1 MSLKISEYTTEQTTI
16 EDTDRQELSTEIAP
30 STWETRWYS
39 ITSLKAKL
47 KAYFDTLYL
56 TAVPNLN
63 EVLVEGNETL
73 GTNIKVNDADAI
85 ELENASL
92 LKKGTYDFGG
102 NGGISRICSVGYEDM
117 WQSGIHHVFDNNGFL
132 RESTNCFNYVPDST
146 FDSSLRFQV
155 GSRWVLDD
163 GTLYVC
169 ADATS
174 GAAVWDLISNVPTL
188 EEVND
193 AGGQAALNNSKYGD
207 VANQLMLVGF
217 NNIEYQD
224 VVNGFNTVLS
234 FDLPTVAGGALKF
247 PDTAGTSKTLAT
259 TDQIPSGGG
268 GIPHATASG
277 TDTYTATISGV
288 TAYNDGDAYL
298 IRFTNGN
305 TSSATLNIYNGTS
318 YLGAIDLYRN
328 NDGQLIGGDIIA
340 GGEML
345 CVYNSTTG
353 RFQLIGT
360 APNTLLAYVTN
371 ADSVSITKGQVVYA
385 FGGQGDRMTV
395 KRANNSSEATSSRTV
410 GVVLSTSIAA
420 NQKGIIIIQ
429 GLLDGLSILPTST
442 FADGDSLYLGSTA
455 GSITNVKPTA
465 PNNLVYLGVVTT
477 ANNGISGRWYVKVQN
492 GYELN
497 ELHDVSITSVADN
510 QVLQYD
516 SATSLWK
523 NETLTPSSVGL
534 DALLPI
540 LAETCT
546 DGAIVGNGGTG
557 TTNNTYTGGVLITPS
572 MINADTTIEVLAGF
586 RKSAANG
593 ASTIRIYANTT
604 NDIAGSPILIGQAL
618 YAAGVLYSAQSRQL
632 RIKVKAGTGAGTEVL
647 STSINSVFSDLSNM
661 TLAASNIAIDWT
673 TNKYIVVSLQLG
685 VATATTGDSAR
696 LTFLKVRR

>member
-56 TAVPNLN
+56 TAVPDL
-63 EVLVEGNETL
+63 EQVTAAGNST
-73 GTNIKVNDADAI
+73 T
-85 ELENASL
+85 
-92 LKKGTYDFGG
+92 
-102 NGGISRICSVGYEDM
+102 
-117 WQSGIHHVFDNNGFL
+117 SGI
-132 RESTNCFNYVPDST
+132 
-146 FDSSLRFQV
+146 
-155 GSRWVLDD
+155 
-163 GTLYVC
+163 
-169 ADATS
+169 
-174 GAAVWDLISNVPTL
+174 
-188 EEVND
+188 
-193 AGGQAALNNSKYGD
+193 D
-207 VANQLMLVGF
+207 VASVNIISGTEQVSLNSSGQIDVTPDTTTPANKTTIQF
-217 NNIEYQD
+217 TPPTASNNITFKDES
-224 VVNGFNTVLS
+224 G
-234 FDLPTVAGGALKF
+234 TVAFLS
-247 PDTAGTSKTLAT
+247 D
-259 TDQIPSGGG
+259 IPSGGG
-268 GIPHATASG
+268 SIPHATASG

-288 TAYNDGDAYL
+288 TSYNDGDAYL
-298 IRFTNGN
+298 IRFPNGN
-305 TSSATLNIYNGTS
+305 TTGATLNIYNGTS
-318 YLGAIDLYRN
+318 YLGAVDLYRN
-328 NDGQLIGGDIIA
+328 NDGPLIGGDIIA

-345 CVYNSTTG
+345 CIYNSTTNA
-353 RFQLIGT
+353 FQLIGT

-477 ANNGISGRWYVKVQN
+477 ANNGSSGRWYVKVQN

-497 ELHDVSITSVADN
+497 ELHDVLITSVADN

-540 LAETCT
+540 LAENCT
-546 DGAIVGNGGTG
+546 DGANTSG
-557 TTNNTYTGGVLITPS
+557 TTNTYSSGVLITPS

-593 ASTIRIYANTT
+593 AVTIRIYANTT

-673 TNKYIVVSLQLG
+673 SNKYIVVSLQCG
-685 VATATTGDSAR
+685 SSSDTARS
-696 LTFLKVRR
+696 TFIKVRR

>member
-1 MSLKISEYTTEQTTI
+1 MARSLRSLVKSWFQTGDVPTQAQYSDTI
-16 EDTDRQELSTEIAP
+16 DSSVYWEDDIEH
-30 STWETRWYS
+30 
-39 ITSLKAKL
+39 
-47 KAYFDTLYL
+47 TL
-56 TAVPNLN
+56 TNDADKVPASDAVYAAIGAVPTPNLN

-102 NGGISRICSVGYEDM
+102 LGGISRICGVGYEDM
-117 WQSGIHHVFDNNGFL
+117 WQSGIHHVFDNMGFL
-132 RESTNCFNYVPDST
+132 RESTNCFNLIPDANFDST
-146 FDSSLRFQV
+146 LRFQV

-169 ADATS
+169 ADAS
-174 GAAVWDLISNVPTL
+174 VGAAVWNLISNVPNLQEVTDEGSTTTNSITAADVYSQSGTSQVATL
-188 EEVND
+188 TN
-193 AGGQAALNNSKYGD
+193 GD
-207 VANQLMLVGF
+207 IVYTPDTTAPTNK
-217 NNIEYQD
+217 
-224 VVNGFNTVLS
+224 TVLDFGFPTATNTITLQDGS
-234 FDLPTVAGGALKF
+234 GTVAFLS
-247 PDTAGTSKTLAT
+247 DIT
-259 TDQIPSGGG
+259 GGG
-268 GIPHATASG
+268 GSIPHATASG

-305 TSSATLNIYNGTS
+305 TTGATLNINS
-318 YLGAIDLYRN
+318 IGAVTLYRN
-328 NDGQLIGGDIIA
+328 NDGPLIGGDIIA

-345 CVYNSTTG
+345 CIYNSTTNA
-353 RFQLIGT
+353 FQLIGT

-410 GVVLSTSIAA
+410 GVVLSTSIGA

-455 GSITNVKPTA
+455 GSITNVKPSA

-477 ANNGISGRWYVKVQN
+477 ASNGSSGRWYVKVQN

-497 ELHDVSITSVADN
+497 ELHDVAITSVADN

-523 NETLTPSSVGL
+523 NETLNLPTNLYITTGDQSTSGTANVGITGL
-534 DALLPI
+534 SITTVANKRY
-540 LAETCT
+540 AFE
-546 DGAIVGNGGTG
+546 GFFRVGCNA
-557 TTNNTYTGGVLITPS
+557 TGGLKFTVTAPAGSTLNVGFMGPATPNS
-572 MINADTTIEVLAGF
+572 TNGIQQFINASGTQTAALANANSSLGIIKIYGEV
-586 RKSAANG
+586 
-593 ASTIRIYANTT
+593 ST
-604 NDIAGSPILIGQAL
+604 G
-618 YAAGVLYSAQSRQL
+618 
-632 RIKVKAGTGAGTEVL
+632 
-647 STSINSVFSDLSNM
+647 
-661 TLAASNIAIDWT
+661 
-673 TNKYIVVSLQLG
+673 
-685 VATATTGDSAR
+685 ATTGTIQVGFASAVNTQLSTVYQNGTNIVYTER
-696 LTFLKVRR
+696 